1 MSNLQKNRMIPL
13 EELTLMDRFLLS
25 EAVEDQQFFED
36 LLSIIFGEKILLTTA
51 PQTEKEIRANRE
63 LRKYVRLD
71 VWGEDEHSIYN
82 TEVQQKDTKNLPK
95 RGRYYQALIDGK
107 LLEVGNT
114 DYNQLKRIYLITIA
128 PFDLFGRQRYM
139 YSFQMRCNEEPD
151 LVLGDEAY
159 RIFLNTRGTDVENIS
174 PELKSL
180 LEFFEDPSEEVAK
193 RSHSDRIM
201 RMQQHVKSLKSNA
214 DVRVRFMNAWEE
226 REYAKQ
232 EGRAEGLAE
241 GRAEGERRMTAL
253 YALLKETSRL
263 EDYGKAMEDTAFREQ
278 LYAELG
284 L

>member
-25 EAVEDQQFFED
+25 EAVEDQQ
-36 LLSIIFGEKILLTTA
+36 
-51 PQTEKEIRANRE
+51 
-63 LRKYVRLD
+63 
-71 VWGEDEHSIYN
+71 
-82 TEVQQKDTKNLPK
+82 
-95 RGRYYQALIDGK
+95 
-107 LLEVGNT
+107 
-114 DYNQLKRIYLITIA
+114 
-128 PFDLFGRQRYM
+128 
-139 YSFQMRCNEEPD
+139 
-151 LVLGDEAY
+151 
-159 RIFLNTRGTDVENIS
+159 
-174 PELKSL
+174 
-180 LEFFEDPSEEVAK
+180 FFEDPSEEVAK

-241 GRAEGERRMTAL
+241 GERRMTAL